1 MSPIWAFFIYDVLM
15 FVLDLMLISCLSPL
29 EPGSAAV
36 YDLDSVLRSAERL
49 CSGVRLALVPAG
61 PCRLWPRRSSS
72 SVIHHLFWM

>member
-1 MSPIWAFFIYDVLM
+1 MSPIWAFFIYGVLM
-15 FVLDLMLISCLSPL
+15 FVLDLMLISCL

-36 YDLDSVLRSAERL
+36 YVLDSVLRSAERL
-49 CSGVRLALVPAG
+49 CSGVRLAPVPAG